1 MLYSVRHITTYAY
14 TRTVLSSQH
23 VLRLRPRRTDNQ
35 VCTSSEVAMTPGP
48 RRRAGRDDY
57 FGNRMEI
64 VTLEEPHEALTIDAQ
79 SVVRV
84 ARRRPRDI
92 EMTQPWE
99 QIPDALAM
107 ARADAE
113 IEAAQF
119 MFDTARTRAA
129 HDLVAW
135 AGGDFAPGFQIQAVA
150 QAIDDGRGPTDVFAL
165 FAEVAPLHVALG
177 GGQLVQGALEQHLH
191 HPVGRGH
198 RQAGFHGHPG
208 VLGDALVLHH
218 GHGNR
223 LQ

>member
-1 MLYSVRHITTYAY
+1 
-14 TRTVLSSQH
+14 
-23 VLRLRPRRTDNQ
+23 
-35 VCTSSEVAMTPGP
+35 MTPGP

-135 AGGDFAPGFQIQAVA
+135 AGGDFAPG
-150 QAIDDGRGPTDVFAL
+150 RP
-165 FAEVAPLHVALG
+165 VALAARD
-177 GGQLVQGALEQHLH
+177 LMNRVRREI
-191 HPVGRGH
+191 RYK
-198 RQAGFHGHPG
+198 PG
-208 VLGDALVLHH
+208 VTYTLVVQFWGQDASAEFETAP
-218 GHGNR
+218 
-223 LQ
+223 